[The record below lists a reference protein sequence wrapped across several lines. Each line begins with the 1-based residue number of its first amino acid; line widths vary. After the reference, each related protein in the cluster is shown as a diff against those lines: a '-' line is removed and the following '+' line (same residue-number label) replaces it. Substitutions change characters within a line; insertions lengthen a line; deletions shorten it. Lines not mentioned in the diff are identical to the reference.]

1 MTYIWSLGMAEGKAK
16 YLELD
21 QKKNTKL
28 WSTEYL
34 EIEKDLMELEE
45 FLKIS
50 NCGRIYK
57 ETKTCFN

>member
-1 MTYIWSLGMAEGKAK
+1 MAEGKAK

-21 QKKNTKL
+21 QKKTTKL

-34 EIEKDLMELEE
+34 ELEKDLMELEE
-45 FLKIS
+45 FFKIS